1 MSSYVFDL
9 IEKEQARQHDTV
21 ELIASENFVSENV
34 LKAIGS
40 CLTNKYSEGY
50 PLHRETDCGKRGRYY
65 GGCAIIDELE
75 EYCCHKWREVFQT
88 DYHVNVQP
96 HSGSQANMAAYFSVL
111 SPGDKIM
118 SMSLNDGG
126 HLTHGSSVNFS
137 GKLYDVAFYGVNRE
151 GLLDYGYIEQLAMK
165 KKPKLIVAG
174 ASAYSRVIDFE
185 RIGEIAKRVGCIF
198 MVDMSHIAG
207 LIAAG
212 LHPSPFGIADI
223 ITTTTHKTLRGA
235 RGGLI
240 FCKPE
245 FAERIDKAIFPGIQG
260 GALQN
265 MIAGKAVAAEEACSP
280 EFKEYIAN
288 VLQNCKAMSDEFT
301 KLGFHVVT
309 GGTDNHLFLL
319 DFTKTHPSLTGLE
332 AQTVLERNGIT
343 VNKNCIPGEQR
354 SPAKTSG
361 IRIGTAA
368 ETTKGKDANDFVEIA
383 RRIDTILAQ
392 YKAK

>member
-1 MSSYVFDL
+1 
-9 IEKEQARQHDTV
+9 
-21 ELIASENFVSENV
+21 
-34 LKAIGS
+34 
-40 CLTNKYSEGY
+40 
-50 PLHRETDCGKRGRYY
+50 
-65 GGCAIIDELE
+65 
-75 EYCCHKWREVFQT
+75 
-88 DYHVNVQP
+88 
-96 HSGSQANMAAYFSVL
+96 
-111 SPGDKIM
+111 
-118 SMSLNDGG
+118 
-126 HLTHGSSVNFS
+126 
-137 GKLYDVAFYGVNRE
+137 
-151 GLLDYGYIEQLAMK
+151 
-165 KKPKLIVAG
+165 
-174 ASAYSRVIDFE
+174 
-185 RIGEIAKRVGCIF
+185 
-198 MVDMSHIAG
+198 
-207 LIAAG
+207 
-212 LHPSPFGIADI
+212 
-223 ITTTTHKTLRGA
+223 
-235 RGGLI
+235 
-240 FCKPE
+240 
-245 FAERIDKAIFPGIQG
+245 
-260 GALQN
+260 